1 MLLASASKEASQ
13 EQNVFYLSISSWS
26 GPAFNSTVCQYF
38 FERQIHPPNS
48 GCRGNRLNTTA
59 STLQLQG
66 RYCLYITCTN
76 KVFLLWANFH
86 HQEDKNRPLKPNADR
101 PRGRLS
107 LPKSLCWFNP
117 GKHTSGQPQLQALF
131 AVWRDSSTSPLLQ
144 KANLL
149 FRRKCPKKT
158 PSNLHI
164 NRWNWDFWILFQP
177 MR

>member
-13 EQNVFYLSISSWS
+13 EQNVFYLSISSRS

-66 RYCLYITCTN
+66 KYCLHVTCTN

-86 HQEDKNRPLKPNADR
+86 HQEDKNRPLKPNSDR
-101 PRGRLS
+101 PRGSLN
-107 LPKSLCWFNP
+107 LPKSVCDGLTQVNTHQDSLSYIHCLQ
-117 GKHTSGQPQLQALF
+117 SGET
-131 AVWRDSSTSPLLQ
+131 AVQDHCFRKLICSSEE
-144 KANLL
+144 NI
-149 FRRKCPKKT
+149 PKRNK
-158 PSNLHI
+158 
-164 NRWNWDFWILFQP
+164 
-177 MR
+177 